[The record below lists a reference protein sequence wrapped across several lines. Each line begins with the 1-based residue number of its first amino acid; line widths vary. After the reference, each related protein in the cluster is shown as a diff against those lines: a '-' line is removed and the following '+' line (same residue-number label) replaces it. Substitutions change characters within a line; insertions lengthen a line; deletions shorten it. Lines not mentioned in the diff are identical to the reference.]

1 MRSLLIIIA
10 CCLCA
15 FVYKPCCTRRIK
27 RHCHISTQQ
36 CRLRYNWEQYFQFT
50 KNEAREKE
58 RERGP
63 NVRRSNR
70 ERQFSASLNLVCVC
84 MRSIFIT
91 AIGNCIAYRYS
102 QLWHCNS
109 MNYCQFC
116 FLFAFRWLCAHYA
129 RFNRE
134 RFFFVF
140 LTHCR
145 FDRSL
150 FVIVA
155 SLPLLYNYW
164 SNSNTQFFSCICS
177 NLVFKHRKK
186 IVLKRGST

>member
-134 RFFFVF
+134 RFFLFFLPIVVLIARCLLLLLHCLCYTTIDRIRIRNFSHVF
-140 LTHCR
+140 AQI
-145 FDRSL
+145 L
-150 FVIVA
+150 F
-155 SLPLLYNYW
+155 
-164 SNSNTQFFSCICS
+164 SNIE
-177 NLVFKHRKK
+177 KK
-186 IVLKRGST
+186 